1 VSPTQVLSLPDA
13 SSRAFAARV
22 AELADALGTAQR
34 GQGPAVEVLEGHG
47 HGLFTLEFPTDVP
60 VGTAAVI
67 RTSGSTGMPK
77 RTALPAASLAA
88 SATSTREFL
97 GGDGHWLLA
106 LPLHYVA
113 GLAVV
118 SRALLGGAPSG
129 RPRLA
134 TMDLTRSFEPAEFVA
149 ITELLR
155 TQAGAGQRL
164 FTSLVPTQLARLL
177 HSADGMDALHSY
189 SAVLVGGG
197 RTPDATR
204 AAAATAGLPVVYTYG
219 SAETCG
225 GCVYNGLPLPGV
237 SVESVD
243 GRLRLGGGM
252 VAAGYLGD
260 PERTNDHFITDH
272 DGTRF
277 YITDDLG
284 SFTDGVVSVQGR
296 IDDVINTGGVKVSAQ
311 AVQRVVE
318 GLDGVAAV
326 LIIGVPDAEW
336 GAKVAM
342 GWEPALAVGHGVE
355 AAEAAAA
362 AAVRETL
369 GGPAVPRVFHR
380 YEKLPRLGNGK
391 PDRKRIA
398 EDLSRINDSDVTNR

>member
-1 VSPTQVLSLPDA
+1 
-13 SSRAFAARV
+13 
-22 AELADALGTAQR
+22 
-34 GQGPAVEVLEGHG
+34 
-47 HGLFTLEFPTDVP
+47 
-60 VGTAAVI
+60 
-67 RTSGSTGMPK
+67 
-77 RTALPAASLAA
+77 
-88 SATSTREFL
+88 
-97 GGDGHWLLA
+97 
-106 LPLHYVA
+106 
-113 GLAVV
+113 
-118 SRALLGGAPSG
+118 
-129 RPRLA
+129 
-134 TMDLTRSFEPAEFVA
+134 
-149 ITELLR
+149 
-155 TQAGAGQRL
+155 
-164 FTSLVPTQLARLL
+164 
-177 HSADGMDALHSY
+177 MDALRSY

-204 AAAATAGLPVVYTYG
+204 EAAEAADVPAVYTYG

-225 GCVYNGLPLPGV
+225 GCVYNGIPLPGV

-243 GRLRLGGGM
+243 GRLRLGGDM

-260 PERTNDHFITDH
+260 PERTDAHFISAP